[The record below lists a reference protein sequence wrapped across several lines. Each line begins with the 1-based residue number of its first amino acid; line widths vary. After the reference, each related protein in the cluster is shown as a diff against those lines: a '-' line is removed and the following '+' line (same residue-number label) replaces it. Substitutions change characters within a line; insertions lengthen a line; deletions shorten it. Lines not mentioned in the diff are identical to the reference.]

1 MRAAAEGLASVCDMP
16 LRCHG
21 SENRLTGS
29 LQSGR
34 ERTADAHQR
43 GSGRLH
49 PEGGSW
55 LEALADWHRPVLLL
69 VGADP
74 DGSVPGAAAAYTAL
88 CRQLG
93 VSLIG
98 LVQVKGRWNEAQRKR
113 DGLPWVSWIA
123 PEDPERERGSSCSQ
137 RRQPLLIGRV
147 AKRRQSRLELTQD
160 LLASSR
166 RQAALGD
173 VRRGGTGD
181 QGGRKSKHL
190 HFAEVRVTWPAMSS
204 SRPWTTPMPLGS
216 CIWEI
221 MALRRIR

>member
-1 MRAAAEGLASVCDMP
+1 MVVVSWCSMSTGLPVLVSAGPLPELTMRAAAEGLASVCDMP

-21 SENRLTGS
+21 IGESPQLVLSRAEGNAQLMRI
-29 LQSGR
+29 SG
-34 ERTADAHQR
+34 DP
-43 GSGRLH
+43 GRLH

-123 PEDPERERGSSCSQ
+123 PEGDPEREQGLE
-137 RRQPLLIGRV
+137 LLAARISPSLIRRV
-147 AKRRQSRLELTQD
+147 AREGET
-160 LLASSR
+160 
-166 RQAALGD
+166 
-173 VRRGGTGD
+173 V
-181 QGGRKSKHL
+181 
-190 HFAEVRVTWPAMSS
+190 PA
-204 SRPWTTPMPLGS
+204 
-216 CIWEI
+216 
-221 MALRRIR
+221 